1 MDPQNRE
8 AISNLLTIVA
18 DIEKNVN
25 VEENL
30 IDLTN
35 AIDRMDQQIEG
46 LEDLANVD
54 SIINNCIYIKCILLE
69 LKVLILEKNYTD
81 LNKIEKQIKDLLSGD

>member
-1 MDPQNRE
+1 M
-8 AISNLLTIVA
+8 TIVA

-35 AIDRMDQQIEG
+35 AIDRMDKQIES
-46 LEDLANVD
+46 LEDLSNVEP
-54 SIINNCIYIKCILLE
+54 IINSCIYIKCILLE

-81 LNKIEKQIKDLLSGD
+81 LAKIEKQIKDLLSGE

>member
-8 AISNLLTIVA
+8 AIANLLTIVA

-35 AIDRMDQQIEG
+35 AIDRMDKQIES
-46 LEDLANVD
+46 LEDLSNVEP
-54 SIINNCIYIKCILLE
+54 IINSCIYIKCILLE

-81 LNKIEKQIKDLLSGD
+81 LAKIEKQIKDLLSGE

>member
-18 DIEKNVN
+18 DIEKNEN

-30 IDLTN
+30 IDLTH